1 MCACVR
7 ACVCVCVC
15 VCVLWEV
22 WDYHTISISISTST
36 RAWSHPNVYSLHL
49 LCVQWTQS
57 AGDRIVILPLRA
69 QLTGS
74 DNIVYKLWSKC

>member
-1 MCACVR
+1 MRVCVR
-7 ACVCVCVC
+7 VCVC
-15 VCVLWEV
+15 VCVLIMGGV
-22 WDYHTISISISTST
+22 GLSHHKHIH

-57 AGDRIVILPLRA
+57 AGDHIVILPLRA

-74 DNIVYKLWSKC
+74 DNIVYKLWSKY